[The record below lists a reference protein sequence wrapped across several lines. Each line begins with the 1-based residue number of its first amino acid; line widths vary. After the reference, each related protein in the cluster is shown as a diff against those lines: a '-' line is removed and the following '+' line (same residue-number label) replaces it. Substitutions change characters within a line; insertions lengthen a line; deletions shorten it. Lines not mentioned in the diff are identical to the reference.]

1 MNCAQHTEIA
11 ATAFCRE
18 CGKPMCPEC
27 QRPALGSVYCDV
39 HLPATPPVPAQP
51 PAPYFPTPNAP
62 PYSASFAASSSAA
75 SSSSASSSSSPAY
88 SASSYSAPSYAAP
101 SYATPPVSSPY
112 TAAPPGAVPDDT
124 VHPALALLL
133 GLIPGVG
140 AIYNGQYAK
149 GLVHAVV
156 FGLLVSAVAGGHN
169 AGMEAF
175 IGIMIAAWVFYM
187 VFEAYH
193 TARKRR
199 YGITVDEFS
208 GHFDMR
214 AGSGRFPVGAILLIG
229 LGFILLLDQTGII
242 SIEEFA
248 RYWPVGLIV
257 LGVYM
262 LYSRLSHDH
271 THDNRSNDAEV
282 RR

>member
-1 MNCAQHTEIA
+1 MNCAQHPEID

-27 QRPALGSVYCDV
+27 QRPALGSVYCEA
-39 HLPATPPVPAQP
+39 HLPVAPPVAAQP
-51 PAPYFPTPNAP
+51 PASAYVPP
-62 PYSASFAASSSAA
+62 PYTASPFAG
-75 SSSSASSSSSPAY
+75 SP
-88 SASSYSAPSYAAP
+88 
-101 SYATPPVSSPY
+101 YATPPAASPYAASPY
-112 TAAPPGAVPDDT
+112 TAPTTPPPADET

-133 GLIPGVG
+133 GFIPGVG

-156 FGLLVSAVAGGHN
+156 FALLVSAVASGHN

-199 YGITVDEFS
+199 YGVAVEEFS
-208 GHFDMR
+208 TQFDFR
-214 AGSGRFPVGAILLIG
+214 TGNSRLPVGAILLIG
-229 LGFILLLDQTGII
+229 LGFILLLDTTDII
-242 SIEEFA
+242 SIDEFGK
-248 RYWPVGLIV
+248 YWPVGLILV
-257 LGVYM
+257 GVYL
-262 LYSRLSHDH
+262 LY
-271 THDNRSNDAEV
+271 NRFNPGHGHNNQGKDAEA